1 MKDEIDT
8 YTHAHTHSVTHT
20 HKHTHANLLLYST
33 LSLDHSRQSL
43 HASVLSRTDLGLQ
56 YLFYDYTIVPVE
68 RKNVRK
74 NAVQMINACRQM
86 VERMTAVRTR

>member
-1 MKDEIDT
+1 MKD
-8 YTHAHTHSVTHT
+8 THAHTHRHTHTVTH
-20 HKHTHANLLLYST
+20 LLLYST
-33 LSLDHSRQSL
+33 LSLDHSRRLL

-86 VERMTAVRTR
+86 VERMNAVRTR